1 MPSSDARTWIDA
13 PVDEVAAIAMDT
25 ARLAEWFALAV
36 PVAVTDG
43 TDVGRVGTRVDVAWR
58 VGHAGFGHMTTVR
71 RLRDIVHLDVVSAT
85 GGPGR
90 LCLSLGAWNGGT
102 LVELRAD
109 LDGWPVRA
117 STLRRGLRRSARRLG
132 RLTTDP
138 EGSQRTAAS
147 PHGGMA
153 RVSPE
158 HDAGAVPTS

>member
-13 PVDEVAAIAMDT
+13 PVDDVAAIATD
-25 ARLAEWFALAV
+25 ADRLAEWFEFAVPLAV
-36 PVAVTDG
+36 AGG

-58 VGHAGFGHMTTVR
+58 LGHVGIGRMTTVR
-71 RLRDIVHLDVVSAT
+71 RLRDIVHLDVDSAT
-85 GGPGR
+85 GGSGR

-109 LDGWPVRA
+109 LDAWPVRA

-132 RLTTDP
+132 RLATVP
-138 EGSQRTAAS
+138 APSERTAAS
-147 PHGGMA
+147 PHGGRA
-153 RVSPE
+153 RVSPG